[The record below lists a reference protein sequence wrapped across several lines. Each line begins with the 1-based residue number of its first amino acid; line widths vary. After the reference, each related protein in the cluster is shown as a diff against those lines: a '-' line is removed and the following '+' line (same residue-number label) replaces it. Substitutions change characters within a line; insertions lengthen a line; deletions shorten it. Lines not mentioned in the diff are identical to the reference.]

1 MKAGDLRPDDYQ
13 TYILAGTKFIQMGDE
28 RGKPLL
34 EEGVARVRQR
44 LLYDPQDSRAL
55 CLAAGALVVLNQTD
69 EARRLAERAYEID
82 RFSTTLYNL
91 ACFYSLVGDK
101 ERAIQML
108 QEAYEGGLRNANW
121 IHTDAE
127 IDPIRDDPR
136 VQEIISKMESDVTPR
151 PG

>member
-1 MKAGDLRPDDYQ
+1 
-13 TYILAGTKFIQMGDE
+13 
-28 RGKPLL
+28 
-34 EEGVARVRQR
+34 
-44 LLYDPQDSRAL
+44 
-55 CLAAGALVVLNQTD
+55 
-69 EARRLAERAYEID
+69 
-82 RFSTTLYNL
+82 
-91 ACFYSLVGDK
+91 
-101 ERAIQML
+101 ML